1 MLWQQLLWRCGADDT
16 AQLAMK
22 LSLSFLSPPSPPLLQ
37 AVMLTCGYSEG
48 EGRCKIN
55 FSHPH

>member
-1 MLWQQLLWRCGADDT
+1 MATIAMGCGADDT

-22 LSLSFLSPPSPPLLQ
+22 MSLSFLAPPSLPLLQ

-48 EGRCKIN
+48 RCKTS
-55 FSHPH
+55 FCHPH